1 MKLVVL
7 FSAMTLA
14 WNAAIA
20 AEPAAAM
27 KKHTAKSVAPV
38 PAAASAAKA
47 VPSAIP
53 GVIKMPIG
61 KGIKIDE
68 AVESMKL
75 RANYHNMKLVAELPL
90 SKQVEAMT
98 GKTQRF
104 MTIYQFCDALTA
116 KQMVD
121 TSVEFAAYLPC
132 RIAVIEDAQGQG
144 WLVMTDLNPL
154 INTAGLTPALKTRAI
169 EVRDQLESIM
179 KAGAA
184 GEL

>member
-1 MKLVVL
+1 MKGMILL
-7 FSAMTLA
+7 AAMTLA
-14 WNAAIA
+14 FNSAIA
-20 AEPAAAM
+20 GEPAPAM
-27 KKHTAKSVAPV
+27 KKHTAKAVAPA
-38 PAAASAAKA
+38 PAVKPA
-47 VPSAIP
+47 PSAIP
-53 GVIKMPIG
+53 GVIKMPIAQG
-61 KGIKIDE
+61 VKIDE

-90 SKQVEAMT
+90 SKQVEATT
-98 GKTQRF
+98 GKAQRF
-104 MTIYQFCDALTA
+104 MTIYQFCDAMTA

-121 TSVEFAAYLPC
+121 ASVEFAAYLPC

-154 INTAGLTPALKTRAI
+154 INTANLSPALKTRAI

-184 GEL
+184 GDL

>member
-1 MKLVVL
+1 MRTRVL
-7 FSAMTLA
+7 LSIVALTFALPAMA
-14 WNAAIA
+14 DEAK
-20 AEPAAAM
+20 PAM
-27 KKHTAKSVAPV
+27 KKNS
-38 PAAASAAKA
+38 AKA
-47 VPSAIP
+47 VVQAPPLKSSSAIP
-53 GVIKMPIG
+53 GVIKMPIA
-61 KGIKIDE
+61 KGVKIEE

-75 RANYHNMKLVAELPL
+75 RANYYNMKLVAELPL
-90 SKQVEAMT
+90 SKQVEAMLN
-98 GKTQRF
+98 KPQRF

-121 TSVEFAAYLPC
+121 SSVEFAAFLPC

-154 INTAGLTPALKTRAI
+154 INIATLNPQLKTRAM

-179 KAGAA
+179 KAGAN

>member
-1 MKLVVL
+1 MKTRIWLGVAA
-7 FSAMTLA
+7 FALA
-14 WNAAIA
+14 LPSMADDVK
-20 AEPAAAM
+20 PGM
-27 KKHTAKSVAPV
+27 KKNSAKTVVQAPV
-38 PAAASAAKA
+38 LKPASA
-47 VPSAIP
+47 IQ
-53 GVIKMPIG
+53 GVIKMPIA
-61 KGIKIDE
+61 KGVKIEE

-90 SKQVEAMT
+90 SKQVEAMLN
-98 GKTQRF
+98 KPQRF

-121 TSVEFAAYLPC
+121 SSIEFAAYLPC

-154 INTAGLTPALKTRAI
+154 INTATLNPQLKTRAV

-179 KAGAA
+179 KAGAN

>member
-1 MKLVVL
+1 MNPRILI
-7 FSAMTLA
+7 SALA
-14 WNAAIA
+14 LSLALPVIA
-20 AEPAAAM
+20 DEPKPGM
-27 KKHTAKSVAPV
+27 KKNSAKVIAPA
-38 PAAASAAKA
+38 PAPLKST
-47 VPSAIP
+47 SAIQ
-53 GVIKMPIG
+53 GVIKVPIA
-61 KGIKIDE
+61 KGVKIEE

-90 SKQVEAMT
+90 SKQVESMT
-98 GKTQRF
+98 NKPQRF

-121 TSVEFAAYLPC
+121 SSIEFAAFLPC

-154 INTAGLTPALKTRAI
+154 INTATLNPQLKTRAV

-179 KAGAA
+179 KAGAN

>member
-1 MKLVVL
+1 MKTLMLLGV
-7 FSAMTLA
+7 MTLA
-14 WNAAIA
+14 LNAAFA
-20 AEPAAAM
+20 ADPAAGM
-27 KKHTAKSVAPV
+27 KKNTAKVVAPA
-38 PAAASAAKA
+38 PKAAQ
-47 VPSAIP
+47 SAIP
-53 GVIKMPIG
+53 GVIKLPIT
-61 KGIKIDE
+61 KGVKIDE

-98 GKTQRF
+98 GKSQRF
-104 MTIYQFCDALTA
+104 MTIYQFCDAMTA

-121 TSVEFAAYLPC
+121 SSVEFAAFLPC

-154 INTAGLTPALKTRAI
+154 INTTGLSPALKTRAI

-179 KAGAA
+179 KAGAG

>member
-1 MKLVVL
+1 MTPRILI
-7 FSAMTLA
+7 SALA
-14 WNAAIA
+14 LSLALPVIA
-20 AEPAAAM
+20 DEAKPGIKKNSAKVIAPAPAL
-27 KKHTAKSVAPV
+27 KS
-38 PAAASAAKA
+38 ASA
-47 VPSAIP
+47 IQ
-53 GVIKMPIG
+53 GVIKVPIA
-61 KGIKIDE
+61 KGVKIED

-90 SKQVEAMT
+90 SKQVESMT
-98 GKTQRF
+98 NKPQRF

-121 TSVEFAAYLPC
+121 SSIEFAAFLPC

-154 INTAGLTPALKTRAI
+154 INTATLSPQLKTRAV

-179 KAGAA
+179 KAGAN

>member
-1 MKLVVL
+1 MKSLILLAV
-7 FSAMTLA
+7 MTFA
-14 WNAAIA
+14 VNAALA
-20 AEPAAAM
+20 AEPGAGM
-27 KKHTAKSVAPV
+27 KKHTAKAVAPA
-38 PAAASAAKA
+38 PKAAQ
-47 VPSAIP
+47 SAIP
-53 GVIKMPIG
+53 GVIKMPIA
-61 KGIKIDE
+61 KGVKIDA

-121 TSVEFAAYLPC
+121 VSIEFAAYLPC
-132 RIAVIEDAQGQG
+132 RIAVIEDARGQG
-144 WLVMTDLNPL
+144 WLVMADLNPL
-154 INTAGLTPALKTRAI
+154 INVAGLSPALKARAI

-179 KAGAA
+179 KAGAG